1 MQTSAAAARI
11 RRRRAMLAARTRGGR
26 RSGALVASRCAAN
39 KRALSATPQARLL
52 GQCELARWEL
62 GPANGLHE
70 RSDRPAVTFWAHVK
84 RLRTLQTQR
93 RHRAGSTICSIA
105 GRADARALVR
115 LRLVRAARACLR
127 VGGANWLRAAPVSQG
142 VGEGLWASWLRDSE
156 GLCYIQRNSGGRE
169 GGLYLGRLRAP
180 ARRRNRERSRL
191 SS

>member
-1 MQTSAAAARI
+1 
-11 RRRRAMLAARTRGGR
+11 MLAARAATTCLGRGAA
-26 RSGALVASRCAAN
+26 GALVASRCAAN

-62 GPANGLHE
+62 GPVNDLHE
-70 RSDRPAVTFWAHVK
+70 RYDRPAVTVWA
-84 RLRTLQTQR
+84 
-93 RHRAGSTICSIA
+93 STRSFSPTKLGGGGRDPHDFSIA
-105 GRADARALVR
+105 GRADARALVC

>member
-1 MQTSAAAARI
+1 MI
-11 RRRRAMLAARTRGGR
+11 RRRRAMLAARARGGR

-62 GPANGLHE
+62 GLRNDVRECSA
-70 RSDRPAVTFWAHVK
+70 RPAVTVWA
-84 RLRTLQTQR
+84 RRQARSSPLRFCVIVR
-93 RHRAGSTICSIA
+93 GARFSSA
-105 GRADARALVR
+105 GRADARALVC

-127 VGGANWLRAAPVSQG
+127 VGGANWLRVAPVSQG